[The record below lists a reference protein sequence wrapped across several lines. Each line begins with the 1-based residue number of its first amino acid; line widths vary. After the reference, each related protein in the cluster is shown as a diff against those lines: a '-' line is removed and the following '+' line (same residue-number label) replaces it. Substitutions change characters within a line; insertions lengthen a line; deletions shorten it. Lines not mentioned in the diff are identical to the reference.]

1 MQVKNPM
8 PNLNDSKTPILN
20 KMIFHQIRI
29 DKNESTSAF
38 YQYRKNFYKHYPG
51 SSIFQWTKEADE
63 VFYDFTIENE
73 ETYDTDDDT
82 MELIY
87 MKFMIDA

>member
-1 MQVKNPM
+1 M
-8 PNLNDSKTPILN
+8 PDLDYKVDSIIS
-20 KMIFHQIRI
+20 KMIYHQIRI
-29 DKNESTSAF
+29 DKNESTSAY
-38 YQYRKNFYKHYPG
+38 YQYRKNTYTHYPG
-51 SSIFQWTKEADE
+51 SSIWDWFHEKID
-63 VFYDFTIENE
+63 VFWDFTKENE